1 MGHSKSRRYVPRH
14 ATARRG
20 VSAAVQGTFGSRG
33 ARAVVAASALAAT
46 ALTGTQLHSAPQAH
60 AAAQDLV
67 RVSDAQRQADSQR
80 LLDGINAYRQS
91 QGLRPVSYSARLS
104 QIEQPHSD
112 AQIVAENFYHTD
124 AFLTDSR
131 AGNYT
136 HANEVIAL
144 SYQRDVMQLL
154 AWWKTSPAHNAAILN
169 PNAQVIGIGLS
180 YADGSLARTGQP
192 WQILG
197 SVNLYGYRNGGAPS
211 DATSTVGGGVAPQS
225 SSSSFAPYGAIGV
238 TYSSNGGGS
247 AFGQPVMAESDATGG
262 RYQIFKTSSGLRYK
276 FLWSER
282 TGAHIVKEFGAI
294 GQVWAAKDFERGYGF
309 PVSNEY
315 RYGSEM
321 RQNFS
326 NGYIIGWNVY
336 DGSVRVYR

>member
-20 VSAAVQGTFGSRG
+20 MVSTLQGALGSRNTRV
-33 ARAVVAASALAAT
+33 AIAASAMATT
-46 ALTGTQLHSAPQAH
+46 ALTGMQLHSATPAH
-60 AAAQDLV
+60 AASQDLV
-67 RVSDAQRQADSQR
+67 RVSDAQRQSDAQR
-80 LLDGINAYRQS
+80 LLDGINAYRMS
-91 QGLRPVSYSARLS
+91 RGLKPVTYSARLS
-104 QIEQPHSD
+104 EIEQPHSD
-112 AQIVAENFYHTD
+112 AQIVAENYYHTND
-124 AFLTDSR
+124 FLTDGR
-131 AGNYT
+131 AGRYT

-180 YADGSLARTGQP
+180 YADGRLTNTGQP

-211 DATSTVGGGVAPQS
+211 DASTTVGGGVMPQS
-225 SSSSFAPYGAIGV
+225 SSFTPYGAIGV
-238 TYSSNGGGS
+238 TYATNGGSG
-247 AFGQPVMAESDATGG
+247 AFGRPIMAESNATGG
-262 RYQIFKTSSGLRYK
+262 RYQIFQDGSGRRFK
-276 FLWSER
+276 FLWSQR
-282 TGAHIVKEFGAI
+282 TGAYIVKEFGGI
-294 GQVWAAKDFERGYGF
+294 GKFWSAADYERGYGF

-315 RYGSEM
+315 RYGNEM

-326 NGYIIGWNVY
+326 KGYVIGWNIY
-336 DGSVRVYR
+336 DGSIRVYR